1 MLFNKKKSK
10 SVVGECISFPKKN
23 EDHLHKAIESV
34 EKDKKELEKGLD
46 VLEVKDGVT
55 VVHLLPENEKDIT
68 GKIVH

>member
-23 EDHLHKAIESV
+23 EEHFHKAMKSV
-34 EKDKKELEKGLD
+34 EKDKKKLEDCLD
-46 VLEVKDGVT
+46 SLEEADGVNIF
-55 VVHLLPENEKDIT
+55 LPENEKDVT

>member
-23 EDHLHKAIESV
+23 EEHFHKAMKSV
-34 EKDKKELEKGLD
+34 EKDKEKMEDHLDILE
-46 VLEVKDGVT
+46 EADGVAIF
-55 VVHLLPENEKDIT
+55 LPENEKDVT

>member
-23 EDHLHKAIESV
+23 EEHFHKAMKSV
-34 EKDKKELEKGLD
+34 EKDKKKLEDCLNS
-46 VLEVKDGVT
+46 LEEADGVNIF
-55 VVHLLPENEKDIT
+55 LPENEKDVT

>member
-23 EDHLHKAIESV
+23 EEHFHKAMKSV
-34 EKDKKELEKGLD
+34 EKDKKKLEDCLD
-46 VLEVKDGVT
+46 SLEEADGVT
-55 VVHLLPENEKDIT
+55 IFLRENEKDVT

>member
-23 EDHLHKAIESV
+23 EEHFHKAMKSV
-34 EKDKKELEKGLD
+34 EKDKKKLEDCLD
-46 VLEVKDGVT
+46 SLEEADGVT
-55 VVHLLPENEKDIT
+55 ILLPENEKDVT

>member
-34 EKDKKELEKGLD
+34 EKNKKELEKGLD
-46 VLEVKDGVT
+46 VLGVEDGVT
-55 VVHLLPENEKDIT
+55 IVHLLPENEKDVT
-68 GKIVH
+68 GKVVH

>member
-1 MLFNKKKSK
+1 MLFNTKKSK

-23 EDHLHKAIESV
+23 EEHFHKAMKSV